1 MGRKMS
7 IVKTGIVW
15 AVLSFLAGC
24 TQLPEPVIS
33 VSAPTIVSQQPAV
46 QIVMLESIVF
56 HNPDSPKSWQAHYQ
70 LAQLYYSYKNP
81 YRNYQ
86 KALEHLEQ
94 YLPHQNDAELDPD
107 LQDWLLVLKEIQ
119 NQSPTIESQN
129 KQIEQLTARL
139 EDFTK
144 TNLFVEGLNSTL
156 EEENAELTMKV
167 EVLKTLDQ
175 SVEEKRKTYTAE

>member
-1 MGRKMS
+1 MS

-24 TQLPEPVIS
+24 TQLREPVIS
-33 VSAPTIVSQQPAV
+33 VSEPRIVSQQPAV

-56 HNPDSPKSWQAHYQ
+56 HNPDSPKSWQAHYR

-129 KQIEQLTARL
+129 RQIEQLTARL

-144 TNLFVEGLNSTL
+144 TNLFVEGLNSSL

>member
-24 TQLPEPVIS
+24 TQLREPVIS
-33 VSAPTIVSQQPAV
+33 VSEPTIVSQQPAV
-46 QIVMLESIVF
+46 QIAMLEAIVF
-56 HNPDSPKSWQAHYQ
+56 HNPDSPKSWQAHYR

-86 KALEHLEQ
+86 KSLEHLEL
-94 YLPHQNDAELDPD
+94 YLPHQEDAVPDHD
-107 LQDWLLVLKEIQ
+107 LQNWLLVLREIQ

-129 KQIEQLTARL
+129 RQIEQLAGRL

-175 SVEEKRKTYTAE
+175 SVEEKRKNYTAE

>member
-1 MGRKMS
+1 MGGKMS
-7 IVKTGIVW
+7 IVKIGIVT
-15 AVLSFLAGC
+15 AVLWFLVGC
-24 TQLPEPVIS
+24 AHFREPVIP
-33 VSAPTIVSQQPAV
+33 VSEPTIVSQQPAV
-46 QIVMLESIVF
+46 QIVMLEAIVF

-86 KALEHLEQ
+86 KALEHLEL
-94 YLPHQNDAELDPD
+94 YLPHHNEGVLDPD
-107 LQDWLLVLKEIQ
+107 LQNWLLVLREIQ
-119 NQSPTIESQN
+119 NQSPTIESQHR
-129 KQIEQLTARL
+129 QIEQLTARL

-156 EEENAELTMKV
+156 EEENAELAMMV